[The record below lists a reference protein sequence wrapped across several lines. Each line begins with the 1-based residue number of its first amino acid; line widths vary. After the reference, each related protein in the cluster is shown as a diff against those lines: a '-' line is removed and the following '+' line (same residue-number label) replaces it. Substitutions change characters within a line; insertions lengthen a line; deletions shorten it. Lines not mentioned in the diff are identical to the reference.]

1 MRFDNPWLDAVLV
14 SPDVRH
20 FMTALMLGAE
30 NYRALGALVEKPA
43 QSVLMTFGSEPNPG
57 LSADHFSG
65 PAVGVISTVT
75 YKQAQSR
82 AQSRTHTALR

>member
-1 MRFDNPWLDAVLV
+1 MLV

-30 NYRALGALVEKPA
+30 DYRALGELVEKPA
-43 QSVLMTFGSEPNPG
+43 QSVVDDVRADPNPG